1 MLSLSK
7 ILSALI
13 LLLAT
18 QAHASESYP
27 SRLIRLVVPYPPG
40 ALTDNISRAF
50 AVELGKVL
58 DQTIIVENKP
68 GASTVLGTQT
78 AKQAPADGY
87 TVLFAATAL
96 LTAIAGLND
105 PGYKLDDFTPVAV
118 LGNIHFVLMIP
129 SALPAET
136 VSEFITYAGK
146 HPGELNYAMIGIGG
160 PPAYP
165 VRTAQAR
172 WKVQMGKRALQ
183 GRRADIPGAD
193 GQRSTRLLFH
203 SERRDDAEGFRENST
218 ARHGGQRAVRIPARR
233 TDLQGAGLREHH
245 RGELVCTVRTITDS
259 KGDCRKAPPCIGTGH
274 GIGGHARP
282 SPKAGVVSVSR
293 IGRELLSRSATGAN
307 AADQRYEATRNHTSV
322 ACQRFAQAARAA
334 QPFNSLLQEIE

>member
-7 ILSALI
+7 VLSALI

-27 SRLIRLVVPYPPG
+27 SRPIRLVVPYPPG

-160 PPAYP
+160 PGHILSERLKHAGKFKWESVPYKGGVQIFQALMANEVQGYFSTQNGAMTLKDSGKIRLLATAANERSEFLP
-165 VRTAQAR
+165 DVPTFKELGYENITEENWSALFVRSQTP
-172 WKVQMGKRALQ
+172 KEIVEKL
-183 GRRADIPGAD
+183 RRASA
-193 GQRSTRLLFH
+193 QVVA
-203 SERRDDAEGFRENST
+203 SEVMRDHLRN
-218 ARHGGQRAVRIPARR
+218 
-233 TDLQGAGLREHH
+233 LGLSAY
-245 RGELVCTVRTITDS
+245 RG
-259 KGDCRKAPPCIGTGH
+259 
-274 GIGGHARP
+274 
-282 SPKAGVVSVSR
+282 SVESF
-293 IGRELLSRSATGAN
+293 
-307 AADQRYEATRNHTSV
+307 SV
-322 ACQRFAQAARAA
+322 ALPQELTQRTNDMKQLGITP
-334 QPFNSLLQEIE
+334 Q